1 MGGHHD
7 DGDDHGRERGRQY
20 GHGHGHGHSHQHSHG
35 AGHSHGPSPA
45 EVAAAPE
52 LRRRLAIACALVV
65 GIVVLQAVGALITGS
80 LALLVDVVHSL
91 TDSIGLMVAL
101 VAAALMVRPA
111 GARSTWGFRRIEVLA
126 ALGQALLLMG
136 ISVYALIEAYGRWA
150 QPPEVASAE
159 LLIVASMALVLN
171 VTAVWVLAARRGANL
186 NMRAAFLEVLLDALG
201 TLAVIASA
209 VVMMTTG
216 YQRADVLAAL
226 IIALMIIPRAVLL
239 ITETLRVL
247 MEFAPRGL
255 DVEQVREHLLSQ
267 DHVIEVHDLHA
278 STVAT
283 GLPVLS
289 AHVVLEDECFR
300 DGHAMQILE
309 RIRRCTAEHFEVGI
323 EHTTIQLETRD
334 VRDAEAEHA
343 SHP

>member
-1 MGGHHD
+1 MMVGMD
-7 DGDDHGRERGRQY
+7 D
-20 GHGHGHGHSHQHSHG
+20 
-35 AGHSHGPSPA
+35 GHSHGPSA
-45 EVAAAPE
+45 AQAAAAPE
-52 LRRRLAIACALVV
+52 LRRRLAVACALVV

-91 TDSIGLMVAL
+91 TDSIGLVVAL
-101 VAAALMVRPA
+101 IAAVLMARPPRP
-111 GARSTWGFRRIEVLA
+111 RSTWGFHRIEVLA

-136 ISVYALIEAYGRWA
+136 ISVYAVVEAYGRWA
-150 QPPEVASAE
+150 APPEVASVE
-159 LLIVASMALVLN
+159 LLMVACLALALN
-171 VTAVWVLAARRGANL
+171 VSAVWVLAARRGANL
-186 NMRAAFLEVLLDALG
+186 NMRAAFLEVFLDALG
-201 TLAVIASA
+201 TVAVIVSA

-216 YQRADVLAAL
+216 YQRADVVAAL
-226 IIALMIIPRAVLL
+226 VIALMIVPRAVLL

-247 MEFAPRGL
+247 MEFTPRGL
-255 DVEQVREHLLSQ
+255 DVEQVRAHLLSQ
-267 DHVIEVHDLHA
+267 DHVVDVHDLHA

-300 DGHAMQILE
+300 DGHAMEILE
-309 RIRRCTAEHFEVGI
+309 QIRRCTAEHFEVRI

-334 VRDAEAEHA
+334 VRESEAEHA